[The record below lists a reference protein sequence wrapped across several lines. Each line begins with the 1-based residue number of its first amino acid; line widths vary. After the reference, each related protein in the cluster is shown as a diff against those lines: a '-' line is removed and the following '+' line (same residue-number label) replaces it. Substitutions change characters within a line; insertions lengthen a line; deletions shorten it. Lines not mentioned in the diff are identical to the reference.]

1 MSTPS
6 KPTSRK
12 KFLWWGSALIAG
24 VAAVKWLPFYKAP
37 RPVAQ
42 ARTKMLTQD
51 GTLVEIDESLLTRSG
66 KKITNGEL
74 QQWIKKDQP
83 KQTGHGQH

>member
-12 KFLWWGSALIAG
+12 KFLWWGSALLAG
-24 VAAVKWLPFYKAP
+24 VATIKWLPFYKAHKP
-37 RPVAQ
+37 IAS
-42 ARTKMLTQD
+42 ATTKMLTQD
-51 GTLVEIDESLLTRSG
+51 GKLVEIDEKLLTRSG

-74 QQWIKKDQP
+74 QQWIKKEQP
-83 KQTGHGQH
+83 KPTGHGQH

>member
-24 VAAVKWLPFYKAP
+24 VAAVKWLPFYRPA
-37 RPVAQ
+37 RPVAG

-51 GTLVEIDESLLTRSG
+51 GRLVEIDESLVTRSG
-66 KKITNGEL
+66 KKISNTEL
-74 QQWIKKDQP
+74 QHWVKKEP
-83 KQTGHGQH
+83 SKQTGHGQQ